1 MLNFLSLYSYQDS
14 SISDISPLYYIQ
26 ILLLVVKLPTM
37 SSPSSPPQQH
47 PECKTA
53 GTKRKRIVQ
62 GSCWPCKQRRVKCDL
77 RKPSCEKCHSLGAEC
92 CYDRLLLRW
101 STKAT
106 KGGGRGPLLQ
116 TPFNRRFGSSS
127 GDEWA
132 ALATN
137 DQKALDYFRV
147 RLWPLL
153 YITGT
158 PFEPPVSI
166 ALYSRPVLLAAC
178 IFAEAHRALHGK
190 GQSDKS
196 LISRRHDC
204 LTTIRAHLS
213 SEPQQSSTLRGLLVA
228 VLLMYF
234 SDGYVD
240 CGRQH
245 ASTSSHHQGTVAII
259 QSLGGYDTVWA
270 TSGNETKMLL
280 SEFATSDLTSAV
292 IRGRAPSFPS
302 TIWHT
307 MSSEY
312 AWWKSSGHG
321 TVSLPSTFAI
331 LADISICVQNPTNE
345 NHNLQDMIRGLEH
358 ALRPSFP
365 VVEDLEHAPD
375 SEDNDAQQQAIASQ
389 SLYRA
394 FQHAGLIYL
403 YVAFCGLPACHH
415 LVQQHVQACLDC
427 IRGIDAHHKVHN
439 CALFPLYIA
448 GAYSLR
454 DTERDFVEQRLE
466 SMYAIIRF
474 QSVRQVQL
482 ALRQNWSGGILQTW
496 EEAFVHLS
504 AETIVL

>member
-1 MLNFLSLYSYQDS
+1 
-14 SISDISPLYYIQ
+14 
-26 ILLLVVKLPTM
+26 M
-37 SSPSSPPQQH
+37 SSSGSPPGSSQQH
-47 PECKTA
+47 LEGKTA
-53 GTKRKRIVQ
+53 TAKRKRVVQ
-62 GSCWPCKQRRVKCDL
+62 GSCWPCKQRRIKCDL
-77 RKPSCEKCHSLGAEC
+77 RKPSCTKCQSLGAEC
-92 CYDRLLLRW
+92 CYDKLLLRW
-101 STKAT
+101 STKPT
-106 KGGGRGPLLQ
+106 ECGRRGPFLQ

-178 IFAEAHRALHGK
+178 IFAEAHRSLHGK
-190 GQSDKS
+190 GQSDRS
-196 LISRRHDC
+196 LISRRDDC
-204 LTTIRAHLS
+204 LATIRTHLS
-213 SEPQQSSTLRGLLVA
+213 SENQQSSTLRGLLVA

-234 SDGYVD
+234 SDGYID

-245 ASTSSHHQGTVAII
+245 ASTNSHHQGAVAII
-259 QSLGGYDTVWA
+259 QSIGGYDAVWA
-270 TSGNETKMLL
+270 SSGNETKMLL

-292 IRGRAPSFPS
+292 IQNRAPSFPS

-307 MSSEY
+307 MSSEH

-321 TVSLPSTFAI
+321 TVSLPATFAI
-331 LADISICVQNPTNE
+331 FAEISALVQNTADRND
-345 NHNLQDMIRGLEH
+345 NVQDIIRGLEL

-365 VVEDLEHAPD
+365 VIEDLELAPD
-375 SEDNDAQQQAIASQ
+375 FEDADAQQQAIASQ

-403 YVAFCGLPACHH
+403 YVAFCCLPTGHF

-427 IRGIDAHHKVHN
+427 IRGIESHLKVHN

-448 GAYSLR
+448 GAYCLR
-454 DTERDFVEQRLE
+454 DVERDFVEQRLE
-466 SMYAIIRF
+466 SMFATIRF
-474 QSVRQVQL
+474 QSVLQVQL
-482 ALRQNWSGGILQTW
+482 ALRKNWCGGASQSW
-496 EEAFVHLS
+496 ADAFAYLS

>member
-1 MLNFLSLYSYQDS
+1 
-14 SISDISPLYYIQ
+14 
-26 ILLLVVKLPTM
+26 M
-37 SSPSSPPQQH
+37 SSPSSPPDGPQQNF
-47 PECKTA
+47 ESKTA
-53 GTKRKRIVQ
+53 SVKRKRVVQ
-62 GSCWPCKQRRVKCDL
+62 GSCWPCKQRRIKCDL
-77 RKPSCEKCHSLGAEC
+77 RKPSCDKCHSLGAEC

-101 STKAT
+101 STKTT
-106 KGGGRGPLLQ
+106 KTGGRGPLLQ

-190 GQSDKS
+190 GQSDRS

-204 LTTIRAHLS
+204 LATIRAHLS
-213 SEPQQSSTLRGLLVA
+213 SEPQQTSTLRGLLVA

-245 ASTSSHHQGTVAII
+245 ASTGSHHQGAVAII

-270 TSGNETKMLL
+270 SSGNETKMLL

-292 IRGRAPSFPS
+292 IRGRAPCFPS

-307 MSSEY
+307 MSSEN
-312 AWWKSSGHG
+312 AWWKSSGNG
-321 TVSLPSTFAI
+321 TVSLPATFATFAEI
-331 LADISICVQNPTNE
+331 AAYVQNPTDQNDD
-345 NHNLQDMIRGLEH
+345 NIQDIVRGLEL
-358 ALRPSFP
+358 ALRPSYP
-365 VVEDLEHAPD
+365 VLEDLKLAPYF
-375 SEDNDAQQQAIASQ
+375 EDNDAQQQAIASQ

-403 YVAFCGLPACHH
+403 YVAFCGLPACHY

-448 GAYSLR
+448 GAYALR
-454 DTERDFVEQRLE
+454 DVERDFVEQRLE
-466 SMYAIIRF
+466 SMYTTIRF

-482 ALRQNWSGGILQTW
+482 ALRQDWSGGTSQTW
-496 EEAFVHLS
+496 SDVFAHLS
-504 AETIVL
+504 ADTIVL